1 MRVAIFS
8 DVHGNLT
15 AFEAVLA
22 HIKQQTP
29 DLTIFAGDL
38 CLLGARPK
46 ACLER
51 LRDENIPAVHG
62 NTDRMLSNQ
71 PLLSRD
77 IEAEKYARNQK
88 IDDSVGWTRSQL
100 DEMDLAYLFELPFHN
115 RVSPGVNPKDDL
127 FIVHANPRDVDQP
140 IFPPVSLQEKLL
152 GEIKQPDNDPT
163 LRHLLED
170 LDTGVLAFGHIHI
183 PNVRRWQGHTGPITL
198 ANISSVSLPLDG
210 DSRAKYGLLT
220 WEDGHG
226 WTIEHQ
232 YVPYNINQEK
242 ELLREYKPPNWQSLS
257 DRLGE

>member
-22 HIKQQTP
+22 HIKGQAP
-29 DLTIFAGDL
+29 DMTVFAGDL

-46 ACLER
+46 ECLDR
-51 LRDENIPAVHG
+51 LRDENIPSVYG
-62 NTDRMLSNQ
+62 NTDRMIGNQ
-71 PLLSRD
+71 PLLSND
-77 IEAEKYARNQK
+77 IEAEKHARNQK
-88 IDDSVGWTRSQL
+88 IGDIAGWTQAQL
-100 DEMDLAYLFELPFHN
+100 STMDLSFLHGLSFQN
-115 RVSPGVNPKDDL
+115 RVSPGVSPNDDL
-127 FIVHANPRDVDQP
+127 FIVHANPLDVDQP
-140 IFPPVSLQEKLL
+140 IYPSEELQKKHL
-152 GEIKQPDNDPT
+152 GEIKQTDKDPT
-163 LRHLLED
+163 LRHMLED
-170 LDTGVLAFGHIHI
+170 LDTGVLAFGHVHI
-183 PNVRRWQGHTGPITL
+183 PNVRHWNNIVL

-232 YVPYNINQEK
+232 YVPYNVKQEK
-242 ELLREYKPPNWQSLS
+242 ELLRQRQPPNWQSLS